1 MNNNNNLSAILLI
14 EKMSKSPNK
23 IVIQMIQQLLD
34 GKSLSFEDF
43 ISTGMFLP
51 RTHDLAK
58 PLTRLK
64 ENCKDIVMYM
74 GGFYVQVLTTK
85 DGGEL
90 QYLWECFDN
99 DEADEVH
106 TKISGPFLKEIE
118 KLMWDLQINKYFN
131 L

>member
-1 MNNNNNLSAILLI
+1 MSNNNHLSTILLI

-23 IVIQMIQQLLD
+23 NVVQILQQLLD
-34 GKSLSFEDF
+34 GKALSFEEF

-51 RTHDLAK
+51 RNHELVQ

-64 ENCKDIVMYM
+64 ENCHDVVMYM
-74 GGFYVQVLTTK
+74 GGFYVQVLTPK
-85 DGGEL
+85 DENGL
-90 QYLWECFDN
+90 QYFWECFDN

-106 TKISGPFLKEIE
+106 TKVSGPYLKEIE
-118 KLMWDLQINKYFN
+118 KSMWELQVNKYFN